1 MTDALK
7 NEIIAR
13 VASVFGPSFAEMVN
27 SVLPEVHGSLGH
39 GQGVGYHKTTVEIA
53 SASDVTQDPL
63 RLANFQA
70 KPFGQLGPNVA
81 PAEDITVSEIEGP
94 SWLFSMAHN
103 WPS

>member
-13 VASVFGPSFAEMVN
+13 VASAFGPGFAEMVN

-39 GQGVGYHKTTVEIA
+39 GQGVGYHETTVEIA

-63 RLANFQA
+63 NECLPQRY
-70 KPFGQLGPNVA
+70 
-81 PAEDITVSEIEGP
+81 AEAYQCRTGRAYRGRQRQPPTFCSDYY
-94 SWLFSMAHN
+94 
-103 WPS
+103 